1 MCLTL
6 SPLVSLMYQTKCIHP
21 RVNNSPI
28 LGPKFMVVCYSVVW
42 YCMLGH
48 GVVLAG
54 NVGPGSTQSVLNPTH
69 ASPPEPPTPD
79 SEAGTSG
86 ADNRSDADAAS
97 PQEQPVRQAD
107 ATTSAAPDASALQGY
122 LNPTQ
127 HYRQCCHSS
136 SHEEYSSR
144 CHCLLGMALVI
155 LPVTTLAALYLI
167 YHGTNV

>member
-1 MCLTL
+1 MFL
-6 SPLVSLMYQTKCIHP
+6 SKKSLIHLLLGAL
-21 RVNNSPI
+21 I
-28 LGPKFMVVCYSVVW
+28 LSEIKV
-42 YCMLGH
+42 
-48 GVVLAG
+48 AG
-54 NVGPGSTQSVLNPTH
+54 NQDRPGSTQSVLNPTH